1 MAQLNYYT
9 YLSQASWLIIIYII
23 YYIYTKQNIIPG
35 ILEKIRIKNY
45 YIEIKKSRNISL
57 DEKNTYTPYPI
68 SNIVRNSKL
77 TKYFIFL
84 NK

>member
-35 ILEKIRIKNY
+35 ILEKIKINNY
-45 YIEIKKSRNISL
+45 YKQINKSIKEISKDI
-57 DEKNTYTPYPI
+57 
-68 SNIVRNSKL
+68 KL
-77 TKYFIFL
+77 TKYFIFIN